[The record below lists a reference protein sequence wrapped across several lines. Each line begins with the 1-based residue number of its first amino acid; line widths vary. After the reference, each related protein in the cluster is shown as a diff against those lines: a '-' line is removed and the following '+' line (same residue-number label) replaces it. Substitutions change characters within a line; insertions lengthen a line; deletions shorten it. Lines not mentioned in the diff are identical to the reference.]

1 MEPIGRRAQ
10 VATAEKLSTG
20 AAKNIGIPCGYCE
33 WCIPRVQTKLGL
45 GLIAGPDGTDPKSV
59 RIRFFQVLVNYDR
72 STKEGKEVS
81 NEIEACGGQALT
93 FGGVVSK
100 EEDVEAMIKTKKN
113 NACHFMISR
122 DYAV

>member
-1 MEPIGRRAQ
+1 MTAAASNVSTLKSTGVSGRLGCSGERRLLIATYGIRAQ

-81 NEIEACGGQALT
+81 NEVTGTE
-93 FGGVVSK
+93 
-100 EEDVEAMIKTKKN
+100 
-113 NACHFMISR
+113 
-122 DYAV
+122 